1 MGWKNQHR
9 TLHPSI
15 SGVPYG
21 ETVESVSEVQQYP
34 GQKCSGISYYLL
46 RRAKR
51 RLMEARA

>member
-1 MGWKNQHR
+1 MGWKNQQR